1 LTGSVLKVW
10 CAILGARN
18 SDVERPEMWDS
29 VGLALFERV
38 SDEAK
43 KKGAVGSVV
52 ICAHRDEIERHFLDR
67 LGMRIVSEWHMKRW

>member
-1 LTGSVLKVW
+1 MW